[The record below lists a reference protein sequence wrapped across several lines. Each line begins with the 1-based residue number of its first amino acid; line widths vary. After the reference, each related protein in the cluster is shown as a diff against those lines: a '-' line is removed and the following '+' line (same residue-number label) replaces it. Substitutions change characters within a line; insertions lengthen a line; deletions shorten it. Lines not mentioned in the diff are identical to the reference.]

1 MEYNEI
7 LNIIHSKRIF
17 GKKLGLQRI
26 ETLLSK
32 LGNPQD
38 KLKIIHIAGTNGKG
52 STTSMCCKILEDSGY
67 KVGKFIS
74 PYLVDFCERISINGE
89 NISPKRLEELVLRVL
104 EIDKELE
111 EPTNEFEFITSMA
124 YLYFYEENVDIA
136 VIEVGLGGRFDSTNV
151 IKNPLISVITSI
163 SLDHTNIL
171 GDTIKEIAFEKCG
184 IIKPKVPVVCY
195 GKQNKEA
202 LEVIRENCK
211 EKESPLI
218 IPDCNVE
225 IIKQDVEGTV
235 FKYKNFKV
243 EVKMLL
249 EHQIYNSLSAFETM
263 LYLRENEYFKI
274 SDENILNGIKDTM
287 FPGRFQIFS
296 KNPYIIV
303 DGSHNVE
310 GVETLKKGIEKYF
323 GDKKIIT
330 LVSMVKDKN
339 YVEALEKISQ
349 ISDYSVVTEI
359 KDNHRAETA
368 EILSENIKCEHII
381 EKDNKKALD
390 ICIDLLRK
398 DRNSVLIICGSLYL
412 AGDMIK
418 ILRQT
423 EPLNIN

>member
-1 MEYNEI
+1 MEYSEI

-17 GKKLGLQRI
+17 GKKLGFQRI
-26 ETLLSK
+26 GTLLSG

-52 STTSMCCKILEDSGY
+52 STTSMCCKILEDAGY
-67 KVGKFIS
+67 KVGKYIS

-89 NISPKRLEELVLRVL
+89 NISQKRLEELVLRVL

-111 EPTNEFEFITSMA
+111 EPTNEFEFITCIA
-124 YLYFYEENVDIA
+124 YLYFYEENVDVA
-136 VIEVGLGGRFDSTNV
+136 VIEVGLGGRFDSTNI
-151 IKNPLISVITSI
+151 IKNPLISVIASI

-202 LEVIRENCK
+202 LEVIKDCCK

-218 IPDCNVE
+218 IPDCDVD
-225 IIKQDVEGTV
+225 IIKQDIEGTI
-235 FKYKNFKV
+235 FKYKNFEV

-263 LYLRENEYFKI
+263 LYLRENNNFKI
-274 SDENILNGIKDTM
+274 SDENILNGIKNTM
-287 FPGRFQIFS
+287 FPGRFQVFS
-296 KNPYIIV
+296 KDPYIIV

-310 GVETLKKGIEKYF
+310 GVETLKQGIEKYF
-323 GDKKIIT
+323 DNKKIIT

-339 YVEALEKISQ
+339 YVEALKKISE

-359 KDNHRAETA
+359 KDNPRGETA
-368 EILSENIKCEHII
+368 EILSQNISCEHTI
-381 EKDNKKALD
+381 EKNNEKALD
-390 ICIDLLRK
+390 ICLDLLKK
-398 DRNSVLIICGSLYL
+398 DKDSVLIICGSLYL

-418 ILRQT
+418 ILRQIKT
-423 EPLNIN
+423 LNNK